1 MDPLKEMAWALPDAV
16 AVEAPDGRWTHAA
29 FDTEVDLL
37 ARRLASVGA
46 GPRVRVAPL
55 LPLRPELISLIHA
68 VPRTG
73 AVLSPLNPRWTAPE
87 IRRTLEALEPVILV
101 CDSSTEAL
109 ALEALGGRHVGDG
122 PIGFGSP
129 GGTGRYRLV
138 TLGAASQVRAPIEDG
153 FDEGRVGLPPSGA
166 RLLSSLEVSDGDLP
180 GRRNEDVMAV
190 LWTSGSSGI
199 PRGVEITL
207 DNLRVSARASRKAL
221 GLRPSDAW
229 LASLSP
235 AHVGGLALVLRAPV
249 VGCRLVVRGD
259 FQAES
264 FNTAVDAGQITHA
277 SLVPTMLH
285 MALDERGATPPPE
298 SFRCVLLGGARAP
311 LPLLERARGV
321 GFPVALTYG
330 MTETSSQV
338 STALPELVRRK
349 PGTVGSPLPGVQV
362 RVPREGGEILVR
374 GPVVALR
381 YLGSASPLA
390 DSEGWLRT
398 GDVGRVDEE
407 GHLWITGRISDR
419 IISGGVN
426 VDPVEVEKVL
436 AAHPDVSEAVVVGIP
451 DHLWG
456 ERVVAVIV
464 PGPLAAGADGWER
477 LLREVDLLA
486 RRELAP
492 GKRPRGYIRLESLP
506 VGANGKVDRRT
517 LALRA
522 DQLARQ
528 ARGEGTGDRTPGS
541 PAG

>member
-16 AVEAPDGRWTHAA
+16 ALEAPDGRRTHAA
-29 FDTEVDLL
+29 FDAEVDLL

-55 LPLRPELISLIHA
+55 LPLRSELVSLIHA
-68 VPRTG
+68 IPRTG
-73 AVLSPLNPRWTAPE
+73 AVLSPLSPRWAAPE
-87 IRRTLEALEPVILV
+87 LRRTLEALEPVILV
-101 CDSSTEAL
+101 CDASTETL
-109 ALEALGGRHVGDG
+109 ALEALGGRHVGEG

-129 GGTGRYRLV
+129 GGTGRYRLL
-138 TLGAASQVRAPIEDG
+138 TLGGPGTTSSAVEGGAE
-153 FDEGRVGLPPSGA
+153 EGRGGLPPTGA
-166 RLLSSLEVSDGDLP
+166 RLLSSLDVSEKDLP
-180 GRRNEDVMAV
+180 GRRNEEVMAV

-199 PRGVEITL
+199 PRGVELTL

-259 FQAES
+259 FRAET
-264 FNTAVDAGQITHA
+264 FNTVVDAGQITHA

-285 MALDERGATPPPE
+285 MALDERGDRPPPE

-311 LPLLERARGV
+311 LPVLERARAL

-330 MTETSSQV
+330 MTETTSQV
-338 STALPELVRRK
+338 STALPDLVRQK

-374 GPVVALR
+374 GPIVALR

-398 GDVGRVDEE
+398 GDMGRVDED

-436 AAHPDVSEAVVVGIP
+436 AAHPDVADAVVVGIP

-456 ERVVAVIV
+456 ERVVAVLV

-477 LLREVDLLA
+477 LLREVDLLV
-486 RRELAP
+486 RRELAA
-492 GKRPRGYIRLESLP
+492 GKRPRGYLRLESLP
-506 VGANGKVDRRT
+506 VGSNGKVDRAV
-517 LALRA
+517 LAARA
-522 DQLARQ
+522 AELARQ
-528 ARGEGTGDRTPGS
+528 ARGEGTGDRTPGG
-541 PAG
+541 PPG